1 MVVAAGTPGEEEA
14 FFADLQRLGDLYR
27 ARLASSLPLRALARA
42 AGISSPTT
50 VSEWLRGS
58 RFPQHVEVLSAAVA
72 SLQAT
77 ALRAGI
83 EVPEEDRS
91 LLDPAAWR
99 ARHQEVA
106 RHRAQVVSVGVR
118 RERAA
123 AAVASHDAAARI
135 ATLRDAPRA
144 VKKWRPQ
151 QLGVHPAI
159 HGPTAISG
167 SQSISAEGFVL
178 PPYVEREH
186 DRELRAC
193 LDRTA
198 SGQDAAFVVVRGES
212 CTGKTRTAYEAVRA
226 CLSDWQLAFP
236 KDAES
241 LLAILAADALSART
255 ILWLNEAQE
264 FLSGPLGESAAV
276 VLRRRLGQA
285 GPVVIIATLWPAHY
299 RILADRPETQ
309 MPDPHRQARALLTQ
323 AAVFHVPDTF
333 QNSALEAART
343 KGDSSL
349 RTAISTSAGGAITQT
364 LAAAPQLVDHYEQ
377 ADGPPA
383 CYGKAI
389 ITAAMDARR
398 LGHSSPLLARLLE
411 AAAPGYLTEAQRAA
425 APRDWFPRAMAY
437 ARTKVMGVAVA
448 LGDVANPD
456 DMGALPDVYRLAD
469 YLEHYA
475 RSLRRYV
482 FPPVSF
488 WLAVEQHSASP
499 ADLHAL
505 AKSAQERGRFRAA
518 ERFFSRAAADGHQEA
533 WAELAYLS
541 QDRPPLKESERLA
554 WKAWEA
560 GFPDPV
566 LNLAILHHQEEDH
579 AEAERVS
586 RAAADTGNPAAL
598 LALAQFPEYL
608 ESSEEAEQ
616 LARAAADLGEVEAL
630 TFLGRIRMLAEDIES
645 ADKLFQQAFSAGD
658 VSAAFELMQMWEWA
672 GAKDKAERAACQ
684 AADLGDYSVLARL
697 ASFRFGLGSRKDS
710 ERLAR
715 RAAELVGAQFSG
727 IWDAPWKSY
736 QGRWLALSALATLA
750 EEAEQGS
757 GQQVYLEAANEG
769 DLYALTQL
777 GHYRRALGDL
787 SEAEQLYKRAAE
799 FGHDRALIALASMRQ
814 DMGDTKRAEEIYR
827 ASVDAGHSGGLGN
840 LAHVL
845 EEEGGQELTE
855 HLFIYGLDLDGS
867 VAVKWQPR
875 SAEPDWWDSLN

>member
-1 MVVAAGTPGEEEA
+1 MIVAAGSPGGEDA
-14 FFADLQRLGDLYR
+14 FFADLHRLGDLYR
-27 ARLASSLPLRALARA
+27 TRLASSLPLRTLARA

-58 RFPQHVEVLSAAVA
+58 RFPQHVEALTAAVA
-72 SLQAT
+72 SMQST

-99 ARHQEVA
+99 DRHQEVA
-106 RHRAQVVSVGVR
+106 QHRAQVVSVGVR

-135 ATLRDAPRA
+135 AALSDAPRA
-144 VKKWRPQ
+144 LRKWRPQ

-159 HGPTAISG
+159 PGPTAIPG
-167 SQSISAEGFVL
+167 SLSAPADVFVL

-186 DRELRAC
+186 DQELRAC

-226 CLSDWQLAFP
+226 CLSGWHLAFP

-241 LLAILAADALSART
+241 LLAILAADALSPRT

-276 VLRRRLGQA
+276 ALRRRLEQA
-285 GPVVIIATLWPAHY
+285 GPVIIIATLWPAHY
-299 RILADRPETQ
+299 RTLADRPENQ
-309 MPDPHRQARALLTQ
+309 GHDPHRQARALLAQ
-323 AAVFHVPDTF
+323 AALFHVPDTF
-333 QNSALEAART
+333 QNSALEAARA
-343 KGDSSL
+343 KDDSSL
-349 RTAISTSAGGAITQT
+349 RTAICTSVGGAITQT

-383 CYGKAI
+383 CYGKAV

-398 LGHSSPLLARLLE
+398 LGHASPLPARLLE

-425 APRDWFPRAMAY
+425 APREWLPRALAY
-437 ARTKVMGVAVA
+437 ARTKVMGVAAA
-448 LGDVANPD
+448 LGDAANPD
-456 DMGALPDVYRLAD
+456 GMGPLPDVYRLAD
-469 YLEHYA
+469 YLDHYA
-475 RSLRRYV
+475 RSLRRYS

-488 WLAVEQHSASP
+488 WLAVEQHAASP
-499 ADLHAL
+499 ADLHGL
-505 AKSAQERGRFRAA
+505 AESARQRGRFRTA
-518 ERFFSRAAADGHQEA
+518 ENFFSRAAADGHPEA
-533 WAELAYLS
+533 WEELAYLS
-541 QDRPPLKESERLA
+541 QDWPSLGDSEKLA

-560 GFPDPV
+560 GFPEPI
-566 LNLAILHHQEEDH
+566 LNLALLYQQEGDH
-579 AEAERVS
+579 VEAERVS

-616 LARAAADLGEVEAL
+616 LANAAADLGEVEAL
-630 TFLGRIRMLAEDIES
+630 TFLGRIRMRAGDVES
-645 ADKLFQQAFSAGD
+645 ADKFFQQALSVGD
-658 VSAAFELMQMWEWA
+658 VSAAFELMQMWERA
-672 GAKDKAERAACQ
+672 GAKEKAERAACQ
-684 AADLGDYSVLARL
+684 AADLGDY
-697 ASFRFGLGSRKDS
+697 FGLAALAALRSGSGSREDA

-715 RAAELVGAQFSG
+715 SAADLVGAQFSG
-727 IWDAPWKSY
+727 IWDAPWSVY
-736 QGRWLALSALATLA
+736 QGRWFSLSVLAALA
-750 EEAEQGS
+750 EEAERGS
-757 GQQVYLEAANEG
+757 GERVYLEAAAEG

-777 GHYRRALGDL
+777 GHYRCALGDT
-787 SEAEQLYKRAAE
+787 SEAEKLYKKAAE
-799 FGHDRALIALASMRQ
+799 FGHDRALVALVWIREKEG
-814 DMGDTKRAEEIYR
+814 DMKGAEEICR
-827 ASVDAGHSGGLGN
+827 TAVDAGHGAIGN
-840 LAHVL
+840 LASIL
-845 EEEGGQELTE
+845 KKKDRQELAD

-875 SAEPDWWDSLN
+875 STEPGWWDSLR